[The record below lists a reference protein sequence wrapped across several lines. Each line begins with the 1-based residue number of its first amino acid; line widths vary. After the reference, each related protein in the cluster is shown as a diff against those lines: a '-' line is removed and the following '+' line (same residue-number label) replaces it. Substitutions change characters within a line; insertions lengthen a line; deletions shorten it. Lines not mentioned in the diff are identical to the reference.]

1 MCLASI
7 AAELQSQA
15 EVLHESLS
23 YETKSDNIPSVHLA
37 SSVTLFAAD
46 HCHPVDALAAIS
58 LAQAQREIVARTFD
72 GKAVTPYVT

>member
-37 SSVTLFAAD
+37 SSATLFAAD
-46 HCHPVDALAAIS
+46 HCHPVDALAAIFV
-58 LAQAQREIVARTFD
+58 AQAQRVKVARTFH
-72 GKAVTPYVT
+72 GTSVTL